1 MAQSGFSSAMVCV
14 LTVLVTSASLAQES
28 TPPTTWACSIDTL
41 KSGKKC
47 YFDEESSSKGALSAV
62 EQDKRNEASYKKL
75 MVVLC
80 KSATALSAMQPQTP
94 RAYDICLAEL
104 KAQAKYCVVEEGD
117 ILLPNS
123 DTFSHKAKECYL
135 SLSKS
140 LSELNGHL
148 NLAKSCC
155 ECVGRSTCK
164 TSMDS
169 CMKSLSVVSSRAA
182 PKACLADSCRGE
194 CSYYFEYPVK
204 KASDDDV
211 AGHDSSVQQL

>member
-1 MAQSGFSSAMVCV
+1 MVCWM
-14 LTVLVTSASLAQES
+14 TVLGTSSSLAEES
-28 TPPTTWACSIDTL
+28 IPPTTWACSIDTL

-47 YFDEESSSKGALSAV
+47 FFDEEASAKGTVSAA

-80 KSATALSAMQPQTP
+80 KSATALSAMSPQTP

-104 KAQAKYCVVEEGD
+104 KAQAKYCAVEEGD

-123 DTFSHKAKECYL
+123 DTFSNKAKECYL

-155 ECVGRSTCK
+155 ECVARSSCK
-164 TSMDS
+164 SSIDS
-169 CMKSLSVVSSRAA
+169 CMKSLSVVSPRSA
-182 PKACLADSCRGE
+182 PKACMADTCRGE
-194 CSYYFEYPVK
+194 CSYYYEFPAK
-204 KASDDDV
+204 KAADDDV
-211 AGHDSSVQQL
+211 PDHNSSVQQL